1 MTCSF
6 AKEFSNSAFTSIEN
20 AFIKEYLPI
29 ASGESVKVY
38 LYGLFAC
45 QNPAFDVSIKD
56 MADFLKLSEETVKD
70 CFYFWEEFGLV
81 SILSK
86 EPFSVQ
92 YQPITTTSSAR
103 PKKIKAEKYS
113 EFTKS
118 IQVLLPTRMIS
129 PSEYTEYFMIMETFA
144 IKPEAMLLIIKYC
157 IDKKGKEI
165 GYRYISKVAK
175 DFGSRGITTVEKIEK
190 ELSSYVLRTGEIN
203 KILSAMSLK
212 RQPEIEDLALL
223 KKWTTELGFELD
235 NIVFAASSLKKGS
248 MAKLDELIMQLFSMK
263 RFSKEEI
270 SSYTKEKKFAFE
282 LAIKINKA
290 LSIYME
296 VVDTVVDNYTN
307 KWLSFGYEEQT
318 LMYIA
323 NYCFRSNKNTLE
335 QMDELIEKLY
345 QRGFITLSSVSDYF
359 ESIKRTNEFISKL
372 LSVCGVNRKPTDWD
386 RENLNMW
393 KSWNFSEDMILEA
406 GKLSSGK
413 SSPISYMNGI
423 LSNWKNKE
431 VYTLDNIST
440 SKTDS
445 SIESYNLEY
454 ERRRTAAIS
463 RAQTNMEKAMEIDE
477 FSKIYQR
484 LLGIEKDLAF
494 AEINGDDSALAKLE
508 EEKNSLVKNQAK
520 VLSTIGLTIE
530 DLSPKYKCTKCNDTG
545 YVGTE
550 KCDCFNK

>member
-212 RQPEIEDLALL
+212 RQPEIEDLTLL

-296 VVDTVVDNYTN
+296 VIDTVVDNYTN

>member
-212 RQPEIEDLALL
+212 RQPEIEDLTLL

-270 SSYTKEKKFAFE
+270 SSYTKEKKFAYE

>member
-212 RQPEIEDLALL
+212 RQPEIEDLTLL